1 MNPELEKQ
9 INQIQISCKR
19 PVDEVLAGEY
29 RSVFKGRGLD
39 FDEVR
44 EYQFGDDVRLID
56 WNVTARTGKAHI
68 KRFIEEREL
77 SVYFI
82 VDFSASGL
90 FTTVE
95 HTKNKAAAELC
106 ALLAFSANKNNDKVG
121 LIIFTDKVEL
131 YIPPGKGRSHIL
143 RIINQLLEFKPE
155 NTGTSIRAAL
165 DFFGGITKKHC
176 VAFLISDF
184 QDSNFTEEMAIL
196 AQQHDMVSVS
206 LTDRLEKKLPDAG
219 LVEFNGLES
228 EGTIILDTSSERVRD
243 DYYAKMEESRK
254 ELTNLFR
261 DHQVDHIE
269 IYTDQDYVQELIKFF
284 RSRERRVADETGG

>member
-9 INQIQISCKR
+9 INQIQILCKR

-77 SVYFI
+77 SLYFI
-82 VDFSASGL
+82 VDFSASGS

-95 HTKNKAAAELC
+95 NTKNKAAAELC
-106 ALLAFSANKNNDKVG
+106 ALLAFSAQKNNDKVG

-131 YIPPGKGRSHIL
+131 YIPPAKGRSHIL
-143 RIINQLLEFKPE
+143 RVIDKLLSFEPE
-155 NTGTSIRAAL
+155 NRGTSIRIAL
-165 DFFGGITKKHC
+165 EFFAGITQKHC

-184 QDSNFTEEMAIL
+184 QDSGYSEEMAVL
-196 AQQHDMVSVS
+196 AQQHDLVAIS
-206 LTDRLEKKLPDAG
+206 LTDRLENKLPDAG
-219 LVEFNGLES
+219 LVEFSGLES
-228 EGTIILDTSSERVRD
+228 EGSVLIDTANKRVRD
-243 DYYAKMEESRK
+243 EFHNKTKIARL
-254 ELTNLFR
+254 ELNELLR
-261 DHQVDHIE
+261 DHKVDHIE
-269 IYTDQDYVQELIKFF
+269 IFTDQDYVQKLVGFF

>member
-9 INQIQISCKR
+9 INQIQIACKR

-44 EYQFGDDVRLID
+44 EYQVGDDVRLID
-56 WNVTARTGKAHI
+56 WNVTARTGRPHI

-77 SVYFI
+77 SLYFL
-82 VDFSASGL
+82 VDFSASGS

-131 YIPPGKGRSHIL
+131 YIPPGKGRTHML
-143 RIINQLLEFKPE
+143 RIIDQLLSFEPE
-155 NTGTSIRAAL
+155 STGTDISAAL
-165 DFFGGITKKHC
+165 DFFGGITQKHC

-184 QDSNFTEEMAIL
+184 QDSNYTEQMAIL
-196 AQQHDMVSVS
+196 AQQHDLVAIS
-206 LTDRLEKKLPDAG
+206 LTDRLEQKLPDAG
-219 LVEFNGLES
+219 LVEFSGLETP
-228 EGTIILDTSSERVRD
+228 GTILIDTANSQLRKKYED
-243 DYYAKMEESRK
+243 QMKQSRK
-254 ELTNLFR
+254 DLNNLFR

-269 IYTDQDYVQELIKFF
+269 IYTDQDYVQELVSFF

>member
-56 WNVTARTGKAHI
+56 WNVTARTGKPHI

-77 SVYFI
+77 SLYFI
-82 VDFSASGL
+82 VDFSASGS

-121 LIIFTDKVEL
+121 LIIFTDKVEV
-131 YIPPGKGRSHIL
+131 YVPPGKGRTHML
-143 RIINQLLEFKPE
+143 RIIDQLLSFEPE
-155 NTGTSIRAAL
+155 NTGTSISAAL
-165 DFFGGITKKHC
+165 DFFGGITQKHC

-184 QDSNFTEEMAIL
+184 QDSKYSEQMAIL
-196 AQQHDMVSVS
+196 AQQHDLVAIS
-206 LTDRLEKKLPDAG
+206 LTDRLEQKLPDAG
-219 LVEFNGLES
+219 LVEFSGLEDS
-228 EGTIILDTSSERVRD
+228 GSVILDTANRSVRD
-243 DYYAKMEESRK
+243 NYHEMMSAQRA
-254 ELTNLFR
+254 ELKDLLRNN
-261 DHQVDHIE
+261 QVDHIE
-269 IYTDQDYVQELIKFF
+269 IYTDEDYVQELIKFF

>member
-19 PVDEVLAGEY
+19 PVDDVLAGEY

-56 WNVTARTGKAHI
+56 WNVTARTGKPHI

-77 SVYFI
+77 SLYFI
-82 VDFSASGL
+82 VDFSASGS

-95 HTKNKAAAELC
+95 HTKTKAAAELC

-121 LIIFTDKVEL
+121 LIIFTDKVEV
-131 YIPPGKGRSHIL
+131 YVQPGKGRMHML
-143 RIINQLLEFKPE
+143 RIIDQLLSFEPE
-155 NTGTSIRAAL
+155 STGTSISSAL
-165 DFFGGITKKHC
+165 DFFAGITQKHC

-184 QDSNFTEEMAIL
+184 QDSNYSEQMAIL
-196 AQQHDMVSVS
+196 AQQHDLVAIS
-206 LTDRLEKKLPDAG
+206 LTDRLEQKLPDAG
-219 LVEFNGLES
+219 LVEFSGLEDS
-228 EGTIILDTSSERVRD
+228 GTVIVDTASRNVRENYHQMMKEGRAEL
-243 DYYAKMEESRK
+243 K
-254 ELTNLFR
+254 ELLRHN
-261 DHQVDHIE
+261 QVDHIE
-269 IYTDQDYVQELIKFF
+269 IYTDEDYVQELVKFF

>member
-56 WNVTARTGKAHI
+56 WNVTARTGKTHI

-77 SVYFI
+77 SLYFL
-82 VDFSASGL
+82 VDFSASGS

-95 HTKNKAAAELC
+95 KTKNKAAAELC

-131 YIPPGKGRSHIL
+131 YVPPGKGRMHTM
-143 RIINQLLEFKPE
+143 RIIDQLLSFKPE
-155 NTGTSIRAAL
+155 NRGTSISSAL
-165 DFFGGITKKHC
+165 EFFGGITKKHC

-184 QDSNFTEEMAIL
+184 QDTNYTESMAIM
-196 AQQHDMVSVS
+196 AQQHDLVAIS
-206 LTDRLEKKLPDAG
+206 LTDRLEQELPDAG
-219 LVEFNGLES
+219 LVEFSGLENA
-228 EGTIILDTSSERVRD
+228 GAIIVDTSNKKVRT
-243 DYYAKMEESRK
+243 DYREMMREGRA
-254 ELTNLFR
+254 ELKDVLRNN
-261 DHQVDHIE
+261 QVDHIE